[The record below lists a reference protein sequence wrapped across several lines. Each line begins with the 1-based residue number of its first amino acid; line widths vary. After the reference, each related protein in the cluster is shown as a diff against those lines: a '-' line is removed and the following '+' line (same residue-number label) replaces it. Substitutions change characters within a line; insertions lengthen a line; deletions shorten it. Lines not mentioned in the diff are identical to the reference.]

1 MSNIIAIFI
10 GGGLGSLSRYGV
22 SYLSMTLNKSSF
34 PIGTLAS
41 NILACV
47 ALGIFLIWYKERL
60 FDNKMLESLL
70 VLGFCGG
77 FSTFSTFS
85 YETFELIKSG
95 NHYYALANVLISVLL
110 CIGIFLIL
118 TKKVIV

>member
-1 MSNIIAIFI
+1 MTNIIAVFI
-10 GGGLGSLSRYGV
+10 GGGLGSLARYGV
-22 SYLSMTLNKSSF
+22 SYLSMGYNKSLF

-85 YETFELIKSG
+85 YETIELIKSG
-95 NHYYALANVLISVLL
+95 NHYYALANVLVSLLL
-110 CIGIFLIL
+110 CIGVIFIL

>member
-1 MSNIIAIFI
+1 MA
-10 GGGLGSLSRYGV
+10 
-22 SYLSMTLNKSSF
+22 LNKSSF

-110 CIGIFLIL
+110 CIGVFFIL

>member
-22 SYLSMTLNKSSF
+22 SYLSMALNRSSF

-110 CIGIFLIL
+110 CIGIFFIL